1 MEKASVLQLLGA
13 GGFGT
18 VLGWLVFYIN
28 RNRRDEIKLGDLVTL
43 LGIIGGSA
51 VLALFPASSDLFGA
65 YGIGLA
71 LGFFQYLLTMGIFVR
86 RSKNFDSDW
95 FLDGRR
101 KRPREPYYIPSR
113 EELAGQPPAP
123 MGAGAQLE
131 PMQTRAAGSA
141 SAASAASAEIDA
153 VDEDAEASDADA
165 SDAVTGDAGKA

>member
-28 RNRRDEIKLGDLVTL
+28 RNRKGDVELGDLVTL

-65 YGIGLA
+65 YGIGLTV
-71 LGFFQYLLTMGIFVR
+71 GFFQYLFTVAVLIR

-101 KRPREPYYIPSR
+101 KRPREPYYIPTR
-113 EELAGQPPAP
+113 DELARQAPSP
-123 MGAGAQLE
+123 MGAGEEHHQE
-131 PMQTRAAGSA
+131 TGSGTGQD
-141 SAASAASAEIDA
+141 DA
-153 VDEDAEASDADA
+153 KP
-165 SDAVTGDAGKA
+165 T

>member
-28 RNRRDEIKLGDLVTL
+28 RQRTDEVKLGDLVTL
-43 LGIIGGSA
+43 LGVIGGSA
-51 VLALFPASSDLFGA
+51 VLTLFPASTDLFGA

-71 LGFFQYLLTMGIFVR
+71 VGFFQYFFVLAFFVR

-101 KRPREPYYIPSR
+101 KRPKEPYYIPTR
-113 EELAGQPPAP
+113 EELARLAPSP
-123 MGAGAQLE
+123 MGDGEQH
-131 PMQTRAAGSA
+131 PQGQDP
-141 SAASAASAEIDA
+141 AASSSADTAGGADTAANSGSGSHDA
-153 VDEDAEASDADA
+153 
-165 SDAVTGDAGKA
+165 